1 MHLFKQKWQ
10 HRNPE
15 VRRQAIKALG
25 SDETEI
31 LGQIAREDE
40 SPELR
45 RLALRR
51 LDDLDLLHQLSEE
64 EGDAEICQFAQSCLS
79 ELLAGTRETSPALNV
94 CMEFLSRHPEKRLLE
109 FVALNGVD
117 TELRRF
123 AQDRITEETILRNF
137 AVRDAVLA
145 NRQAALERITDI
157 SILEAVIR
165 QTRRHDKQIHRQS
178 QARLDA
184 IREAQER
191 PARIR
196 AECEHICTALEA
208 MTSGDNWQ
216 EALDKLQPLVDR
228 WQAIADEAG
237 AEFLTRYQ
245 QAHGAVMQASAAFR
259 QAREAEQREWA
270 AIQARRQALLEK
282 VAQRKAQLPDDQVLS
297 EDAET
302 EYSAELESW
311 RTAWDQAGE
320 LPASQALPLE
330 EQFSQDINAIRQHL
344 DASRRERRM
353 QQDMDSLLAEAE
365 KILNSKRL
373 VTEREIKSLEK
384 RRKQKHWPTESP
396 RLAKGLQRFKDID
409 KQLRQRLIQQ
419 RQQRTAKLEKLP
431 DMLDQ
436 LEDLLKKKTIKE
448 ATPLHD
454 SIQSSINHLKT
465 LGVTDRELGRYTRRL
480 HALTPQ
486 VRELQSW
493 RSWGGDEARERLC
506 KEIESLIGSDINPA
520 DLAAEIRR
528 LRSEWDQLHSD
539 GSAAVKILRKR
550 FDKAAREAYK
560 PCEIFFK
567 QQAAERSSHLQVKHA
582 LLERLQAYLDEV
594 DWSHVDWKAAVKFQR
609 QLTSDWRRAGPV
621 DRRKNR
627 EIEAE
632 YQERIAV
639 LDEHLARERERNL
652 AQRKALIE
660 RVRGLIENENIN
672 NAIEECKQL
681 QSQWQTT
688 VAGKR
693 KLENTLWQEFR
704 EACDA
709 VFERRKQ
716 QQHAHHEQEKQNKA
730 QKQQLC
736 AQVEELARSTMADL
750 ADAERRMHKLV
761 EQWNETG
768 PVAKHDSQALEK
780 HFTKAMNA
788 FQAHAA
794 ALHEQAAQ
802 EQLALL
808 RKKAR
813 YCTAAEQLLEHAD
826 PAEID
831 SMLEELDNKWNET
844 ASLKDVTT
852 EQAIHQRYQKL
863 RNALIAGNEQRDRL
877 LNELRANLDHRKALC
892 LRMEILCGAESP
904 AEEQQARM
912 EFQANRLAE
921 AIGHGVDDPVGKMAD
936 LEREW
941 YLSAGAPPDQ
951 EKGLQ
956 TRFDKARKTATQPVK
971 DSHR

>member
-1 MHLFKQKWQ
+1 
-10 HRNPE
+10 
-15 VRRQAIKALG
+15 
-25 SDETEI
+25 
-31 LGQIAREDE
+31 
-40 SPELR
+40 
-45 RLALRR
+45 
-51 LDDLDLLHQLSEE
+51 LHKLSEE
-64 EGDAEICQFAQSCLS
+64 DGDAEICQFAHSCLS
-79 ELLAGTRETSPALNV
+79 ELLAGTRESSPAMNV
-94 CMEFLSRHPEKRLLE
+94 RMDFLSRHPVTGLLE
-109 FVALNGVD
+109 FVALNGVE
-117 TELRRF
+117 TEFRRF
-123 AQDRITEETILRNF
+123 AQDQITAEHILRNV
-137 AVRDAVLA
+137 AVKDAVLA
-145 NRQAALERITDI
+145 NRQAALERINDT

-184 IREAQER
+184 IREARER

-196 AECEHICTALEA
+196 AECEHICTELEA
-208 MTSGDNWQ
+208 MINVDNWQ
-216 EALDKLQPLVDR
+216 EALDKLQALVDR
-228 WQAIADEAG
+228 WQVCADEAG
-237 AEFLTRYQ
+237 PEFLTRYQ
-245 QAHGAVMQASAAFR
+245 LAHDAVMKASAAFR
-259 QAREAEQREWA
+259 QAREAEQRQWA
-270 AIQARRQALLEK
+270 AIHARRQALLDE
-282 VAQRKAQLPDDQVLS
+282 VTQRRAQLPDDQILS

-302 EYSAELESW
+302 KYSAELESW
-311 RTAWDQAGE
+311 QTAWDHAGE
-320 LPASQALPLE
+320 LPASQALPFE
-330 EQFSQDINAIRQHL
+330 EQFSQAINAIRQHL
-344 DASRRERRM
+344 DESRRERRM
-353 QQDMDSLLAEAE
+353 QQDMESLLAEAE
-365 KILNSKRL
+365 KILDSKRL
-373 VTEREIKSLEK
+373 VTEQEIKSLEK
-384 RRKQKHWPTESP
+384 RRKQKHWPADSA

-419 RQQRTAKLEKLP
+419 REQRTAKLEKLP
-431 DMLDQ
+431 GMLEQ
-436 LEDLLKKKTIKE
+436 LEDLLKNKTIKE

-465 LGVTDRELGRYTRRL
+465 LGVTDSELRRYTRRL

-506 KEIESLIGSDINPA
+506 NEIESLIGSDINPA
-520 DLAAEIRR
+520 DLAADIRR
-528 LRSEWDQLHSD
+528 LRSEWDQLQSD

-560 PCEIFFK
+560 PCEIYFK

-582 LLERLQAYLDEV
+582 LLERLEAYLAEA
-594 DWSHVDWKAAVKFQR
+594 DWSHMDWKAAVKFQR
-609 QLTSDWRRAGPV
+609 QLSNDWRQAGPV
-621 DRRKNR
+621 DRRKNKA
-627 EIEAE
+627 IEAK
-632 YQERIAV
+632 YHDGIAV
-639 LDEHLARERERNL
+639 LDEHLSRERERNL

-660 RVRGLIENENIN
+660 RVRGLIGNENIN
-672 NAIEECKQL
+672 NAIEECKLL

-709 VFERRKQ
+709 VFERRRQ

-736 AQVEELARSTMADL
+736 AQVEVLAKSTMADL

-761 EQWNETG
+761 DAWNETG

-780 HFTKAMNA
+780 HFKKAGDA

-808 RKKAR
+808 RKKAV
-813 YCTAAEQLLEHAD
+813 YCTEAEQLLEHAD
-826 PAEID
+826 PAEIK

-844 ASLKDVTT
+844 ASLKDVAT

-863 RNALIAGNEQRDRL
+863 RHALIAGNEQRDHT
-877 LNELRANLDHRKALC
+877 LNELRANLDHRKELC
-892 LRMEILCGAESP
+892 LRMEILCGADSP

-956 TRFDKARKTATQPVK
+956 ARFDKARKTATQPVK
-971 DSHR
+971 GSHR